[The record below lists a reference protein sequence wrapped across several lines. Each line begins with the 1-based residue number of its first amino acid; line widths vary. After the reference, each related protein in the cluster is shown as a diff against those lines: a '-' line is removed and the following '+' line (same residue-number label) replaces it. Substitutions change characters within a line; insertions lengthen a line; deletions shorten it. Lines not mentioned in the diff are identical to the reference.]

1 MVADRGRGRKLG
13 RSRVEAQRPQP
24 DTMPTFERSIDV
36 PAPREALFW
45 WMQDYDRRLE
55 WDTFLA
61 EARLVDAD
69 RAAVGVRAW
78 CVDRA
83 GRGMETEYVSF
94 RPPARVA
101 VRMTRGPWMFR
112 SFAGSWAY
120 QDLAPDL
127 TRVTFRYHVEARP
140 NLGPITDAILTRVF
154 AREMT
159 ERLEALRSFAQRG
172 AIPPAPA
179 DEAG

>member
-1 MVADRGRGRKLG
+1 
-13 RSRVEAQRPQP
+13 
-24 DTMPTFERSIDV
+24 MPTFERSIEV
-36 PAPREALFW
+36 PASRDALFW
-45 WMQDYDRRLE
+45 WMQDYERRLE
-55 WDTFLA
+55 WDTFLV
-61 EARLVDAD
+61 EARLLDAT

-83 GRGMETEYVSF
+83 GRGMETEYVAF
-94 RPPARVA
+94 EPPSRVA

-120 QDLAPDL
+120 EALAPDR

-140 NLGPITDAILTRVF
+140 PLGPITDWILANVF

-159 ERLEALRSFAQRG
+159 GRLEALREAAARRVLSTP
-172 AIPPAPA
+172 PPA
-179 DEAG
+179 G

>member
-1 MVADRGRGRKLG
+1 
-13 RSRVEAQRPQP
+13 
-24 DTMPTFERSIDV
+24 MPTFERSIEV
-36 PAPREALFW
+36 PLPRDALFH

-55 WDTFLA
+55 WDPFLI
-61 EARLVDAD
+61 EARLVGGAE

-94 RPPARVA
+94 KPPERVA
-101 VRMTRGPWMFR
+101 VRMTKGPWMFR

-120 QDLAPDL
+120 EALTPER
-127 TRVTFRYHVEARP
+127 TRVIFRYHVEARP
-140 NLGPITDAILTRVF
+140 RLGRVTDWLLERIF

-159 ERLEALRSFAQRG
+159 ARLEALRDAAGR
-172 AIPPAPA
+172 APRS
-179 DEAG
+179 G